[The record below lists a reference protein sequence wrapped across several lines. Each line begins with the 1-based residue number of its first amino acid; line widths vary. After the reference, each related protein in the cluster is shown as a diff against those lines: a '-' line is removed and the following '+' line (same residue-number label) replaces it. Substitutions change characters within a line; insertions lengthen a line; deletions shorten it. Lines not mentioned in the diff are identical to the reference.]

1 MKKITKIISLSLAMM
16 LVLASFASCGLVE
29 DTAVVEKARITRETV
44 LKIAD
49 DIEVTGAY
57 YGYYFMGVYNE
68 KLQEISAAMS
78 ADSSAAKD
86 APEIDKEEIEK
97 EAIKRVIATKM
108 AYNKAK
114 EEGIVLS
121 KEDNANI
128 SAMMEQMTTG
138 VTQNGMSFT
147 AFCEVMETS
156 PEGIEQVITEE
167 YMGNLYYAKLV
178 AGEFVSA
185 KHILVEAATEE
196 DKPEALKKIKEIQA
210 KINAG
215 EDFDKLMN
223 EFSTDP
229 GLQTQ
234 PNGYTFTKGQMVE
247 PFEKAAFALE
257 ASKVSDIVET
267 DYGYHIIKKIE
278 TNISGVASALTE
290 SATPEMN
297 EIIEAEKEKL
307 TKDVKFEETEKFAY
321 YDSVIK

>member
-16 LVLASFASCGLVE
+16 LVLVSFASCGLVE
-29 DTAVVEKARITRETV
+29 DTANVEKARITRETV

-49 DIEVTGAY
+49 GIEVSGAY
-57 YGYYFMGVYNE
+57 YGYYFMSVYNE
-68 KLQEISAAMS
+68 KLQEISASMS
-78 ADSSAAKD
+78 EDSAATED
-86 APEIDKEEIEK
+86 APEIDKEEIKK
-97 EAIKRVIATKM
+97 EAIKRVIASKM
-108 AYNKAK
+108 AYTKAK
-114 EEGIVLS
+114 EEGIVLT

-128 SAMMEQMTTG
+128 SSIMEQMTTG
-138 VTQNGMSFT
+138 VAQNGMSFSD
-147 AFCEVMETS
+147 FCKVMETS

-178 AGEFVSA
+178 SDEFVSA

-196 DKPEALKKIKEIQA
+196 DKSEALKKIKDIQA

-229 GLQTQ
+229 GLQSQ

-247 PFEKAAFALE
+247 PFEKATFALE
-257 ASKVSDIVET
+257 VGGVSDIVET

-278 TNISGVASALTE
+278 TSISGVASALTE
-290 SATPEMN
+290 TATPEMN
-297 EIIEAEKEKL
+297 EKIEAEKEKL
-307 TKDVKFEETEKFAY
+307 TKDVKVEETKKFGY
-321 YDSVIK
+321 YDSIIK

>member
-16 LVLASFASCGLVE
+16 LVLVSFASCGLVE
-29 DTAVVEKARITRETV
+29 NTSDVEKARITRETV

-49 DIEVTGAY
+49 DVEVSGAY
-57 YGYYFMGVYNE
+57 YGYYFMSVYNE
-68 KLQEISAAMS
+68 KLQEISASMS
-78 ADSSAAKD
+78 ENSAATEE
-86 APEIDKEEIEK
+86 APEIDKEEIKK
-97 EAIKRVIATKM
+97 EALKRVIASKM
-108 AYNKAK
+108 AYTKAK

-128 SAMMEQMTTG
+128 SSIMEQMTAG
-138 VTQNGMSFT
+138 VSQNGMSFSN
-147 AFCEVMETS
+147 FCKVMETS

-178 AGEFVSA
+178 SDEFVSA

-196 DKPEALKKIKEIQA
+196 EKSEALKKIKDIQA

-229 GLQTQ
+229 GLQSQ

-257 ASKVSDIVET
+257 VGGVSDIVET

-278 TNISGVASALTE
+278 TSISGVASALTE
-290 SATPEMN
+290 TATPEMS
-297 EIIEAEKEKL
+297 EKIEAEKEKL
-307 TKDVKFEETEKFAY
+307 TKDVKFEETKKFGY
-321 YDSVIK
+321 YDSIIK

>member
-78 ADSSAAKD
+78 ADSSAEKD

-257 ASKVSDIVET
+257 VGKVSDIVET

-307 TKDVKFEETEKFAY
+307 TKDVKFEETKKFAY

>member
-1 MKKITKIISLSLAMM
+1 MKKITKIISMLLAMM
-16 LVLASFASCGLVE
+16 LVLVSFASCGLVE
-29 DTAVVEKARITRETV
+29 DTKNVEKARITRETV

-49 DIEVTGAY
+49 GVEVSGAY
-57 YGYYFMGVYNE
+57 YGYYFMSVYNE
-68 KLQEISAAMS
+68 KLQEISASMS
-78 ADSSAAKD
+78 ENSAATEE
-86 APEIDKEEIEK
+86 APEIDKEEIKK
-97 EAIKRVIATKM
+97 EAIKRVIASKM
-108 AYNKAK
+108 AYTKAK

-128 SAMMEQMTTG
+128 SAIMEQMTTG
-138 VTQNGMSFT
+138 VAQNGMSFSD
-147 AFCEVMETS
+147 FCKVMETS

-178 AGEFVSA
+178 SDEFVSA
-185 KHILVEAATEE
+185 KHILVEAASEE
-196 DKPEALKKIKEIQA
+196 EKGEALKKIKDIQA

-229 GLQTQ
+229 GLQSQ

-257 ASKVSDIVET
+257 VGGVSDIVET

-278 TNISGVASALTE
+278 TSISGVASALTE
-290 SATPEMN
+290 TATPEMS
-297 EIIEAEKEKL
+297 EKIEAEKEKL
-307 TKDVKFEETEKFAY
+307 TKDVKFEETNKFSY
-321 YDSVIK
+321 YDSIIK

>member
-16 LVLASFASCGLVE
+16 LVLVSFASCGLVE
-29 DTAVVEKARITRETV
+29 DTANVEKARITRETV

-49 DIEVTGAY
+49 GVEVSGAY
-57 YGYYFMGVYNE
+57 YGYYFMSVYNE
-68 KLQEISAAMS
+68 KLQEISASMS
-78 ADSSAAKD
+78 ENSAASEN
-86 APEIDKEEIEK
+86 APEIDKEEIKK
-97 EAIKRVIATKM
+97 EALKRVVASKM
-108 AYNKAK
+108 AYTKAK

-128 SAMMEQMTTG
+128 SAIMDQTTTG
-138 VTQNGMSFT
+138 VTQNGMSFA
-147 AFCEVMETS
+147 AFCQAMETS

-178 AGEFVSA
+178 SDEFVSA

-196 DKPEALKKIKEIQA
+196 DKSEALKKIKDIQA

-257 ASKVSDIVET
+257 VGGVSDIVET

-278 TNISGVASALTE
+278 TSVSGVASALTE
-290 SATPEMN
+290 TATPEMS
-297 EIIEAEKEKL
+297 EKIEAEKEKL
-307 TKDVKFEETEKFAY
+307 TKDVKVEETKKFGY
-321 YDSVIK
+321 YDSIIK